1 MTRMTA
7 LGGLVLF
14 VGLTLLFSELRWFR
28 RTGLVERLWPYA
40 AARRRLA
47 DGGMLAA
54 ASFRELIAP
63 LARLAGERLA
73 RLFRFGEE
81 LGIRL
86 ERIHAPV
93 GVTGFRVRQVGW
105 SVAAFGAAVLA
116 GIALDPPVPVAVA
129 AVVSAPVAAFGVLE
143 QQVAR
148 KSARWQQRIF
158 SELPVVSEQLGMLM
172 GAGWSLGAALA
183 RIAERGNGACAR
195 DLSRVQARIQQGLSE
210 GDALREWA
218 DLAGVAELDRL
229 VGVLALDR
237 ETADLSRLIS
247 EEARSIRREAQRR
260 LVESIERRNQQVW
273 VPVTAATLVPGVLLM
288 GVPFVDALTLFAA

>member
-1 MTRMTA
+1 MTRVTA

-28 RTGLVERLWPYA
+28 RTGLIERLWPYA

-47 DGGMLAA
+47 DGGVLAV

-86 ERIHAPV
+86 ERIHSPV

-116 GIALDPPVPVAVA
+116 GIAADPPVPVAVA
-129 AVVSAPVAAFGVLE
+129 AVAVAPVAAFGVLE
-143 QQVAR
+143 QLVAR

>member
-1 MTRMTA
+1 MTRAAA

-28 RTGLVERLWPYA
+28 RTGLTERLWPYS

-47 DGGMLAA
+47 DGGMMAV

-86 ERIHAPV
+86 ERIHAPI

-116 GIALDPPVPVAVA
+116 GIAADPPVPVAVA
-129 AVVSAPVAAFGVLE
+129 AVAVAPVAAFGVLE

-247 EEARSIRREAQRR
+247 EEARSIRREAQRK

>member
-1 MTRMTA
+1 MTRAAA

-28 RTGLVERLWPYA
+28 RTGLIERLWPYG
-40 AARRRLA
+40 AARRRLT
-47 DGGMLAA
+47 DGGMLAV

-63 LARLAGERLA
+63 LSRLAGERLA

-105 SVAAFGAAVLA
+105 SVAAFGAAVLV
-116 GIALDPPVPVAVA
+116 GIAADPPVPVAVA
-129 AVVSAPVAAFGVLE
+129 AVAVAPVAAFGVLE

-210 GDALREWA
+210 GEALREWA

-247 EEARSIRREAQRR
+247 EEARSIRREAQRK

>member
-1 MTRMTA
+1 MTRAAA

-28 RTGLVERLWPYA
+28 RTGLTERLWPYS

-47 DGGMLAA
+47 DGGMLAV

-63 LARLAGERLA
+63 LSRLAGERLA

-129 AVVSAPVAAFGVLE
+129 AVASAPVAAFGVLE

>member
-1 MTRMTA
+1 MTRGTA

-28 RTGLVERLWPYA
+28 RTGLIERLWPYG

-47 DGGMLAA
+47 DGGMLAV

-63 LARLAGERLA
+63 LSRLAGERLA

-86 ERIHAPV
+86 ERIHSPV

-105 SVAAFGAAVLA
+105 SVAAFGAAVLT
-116 GIALDPPVPVAVA
+116 GIAADPPVPVAVA
-129 AVVSAPVAAFGVLE
+129 AVAVAPVAAFGVLE

-210 GDALREWA
+210 GEALREWA

>member
-1 MTRMTA
+1 MTRAAA

-28 RTGLVERLWPYA
+28 RTGLIERLWPYG
-40 AARRRLA
+40 AARRRLT
-47 DGGMLAA
+47 DGGMLAV

-63 LARLAGERLA
+63 LSRLTGERLA

-105 SVAAFGAAVLA
+105 SVAAFGAAVLV
-116 GIALDPPVPVAVA
+116 GIAADPPVPVAVA
-129 AVVSAPVAAFGVLE
+129 AVAVAPVAAFGVLE

-210 GDALREWA
+210 GEALREWA

-247 EEARSIRREAQRR
+247 EEARSIRREAQRK

>member
-1 MTRMTA
+1 MTRAAA

-28 RTGLVERLWPYA
+28 RTGLTERLWPYG

-63 LARLAGERLA
+63 LSRLAGERLA

-116 GIALDPPVPVAVA
+116 GIAADPPVPMAVA
-129 AVVSAPVAAFGVLE
+129 AVAVAPVAAFGVLE

-210 GDALREWA
+210 GEALREWA
-218 DLAGVAELDRL
+218 ELAGVAELDRL

>member
-1 MTRMTA
+1 MTRAAA

-14 VGLTLLFSELRWFR
+14 VGLTLLLSELRWFR
-28 RTGLVERLWPYA
+28 RTGLEERLGPYA
-40 AARRRLA
+40 AARRPLA
-47 DGGMLAA
+47 GGGMLSA
-54 ASFRELIAP
+54 ASFREAIAP
-63 LARLAGERLA
+63 LSRLVGERLA
-73 RLFRFGEE
+73 RLFRVGEE

-86 ERIHAPV
+86 ERIHSPI

-116 GIALDPPVPVAVA
+116 CIAADPPVPVAVA

-158 SELPVVSEQLGMLM
+158 LELPVVSEQLGMLM
-172 GAGWSLGAALA
+172 GAGWSLGAAVA

-195 DLSRVQARIQQGLSE
+195 DLGRVQARMQQGLSE
-210 GDALREWA
+210 VDALREWA

-237 ETADLSRLIS
+237 ETADLSKLIS

-273 VPVTAATLVPGVLLM
+273 VPVTAATLAPGVLLM

>member
-1 MTRMTA
+1 MTRAAA

-28 RTGLVERLWPYA
+28 RTGLIERLWPYA

-47 DGGMLAA
+47 GGEMLSA

-63 LARLAGERLA
+63 LSRLVGERLA

-105 SVAAFGAAVLA
+105 SVVALGAAVLA
-116 GIALDPPVPVAVA
+116 GIAADPPVPAAVA
-129 AVVSAPVAAFGVLE
+129 AVACAPVAAFGVLE

-158 SELPVVSEQLGMLM
+158 AELPVVSEQLGMLM
-172 GAGWSLGAALA
+172 GAGWSLGAAVA

-210 GDALREWA
+210 VDALREWA
-218 DLAGVAELDRL
+218 DLAGVGELDRL

-273 VPVTAATLVPGVLLM
+273 VPVTAATLMPGVLLM